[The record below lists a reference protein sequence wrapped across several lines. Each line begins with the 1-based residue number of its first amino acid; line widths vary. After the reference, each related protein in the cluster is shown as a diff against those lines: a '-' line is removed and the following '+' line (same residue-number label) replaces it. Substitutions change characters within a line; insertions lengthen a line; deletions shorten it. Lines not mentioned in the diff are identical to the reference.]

1 MAVAATRQGTRGAAP
16 ELSSRMRVLV
26 GERRAMGPGKADLL
40 EAIDRSGSL
49 VDAAR
54 ELGMSY
60 MRAWRLVREMNDS
73 FQHPLVELRRGA
85 HGGAHVT
92 ADGREVLA
100 LYREM
105 ERAARRAAAG
115 GWRKLRRRLR

>member
-1 MAVAATRQGTRGAAP
+1 
-16 ELSSRMRVLV
+16 MRVLV

-92 ADGREVLA
+92 AAGREVLA